1 MIRHGRQR
9 YVDENNILAILN
21 VTREAFYLWQISP
34 EHALHIIKQLDDTF
48 YEVEGM
54 TFLVSKYGNQEQ
66 KGIWKRFTARH
77 RLRRELTSAEKVRV
91 ASEQQFKCNICH
103 KLLDDTFE
111 VDHIEE
117 HCMGSR
123 FNNPDRRS
131 NLQALCCHCHRL
143 KTKKDYN
150 RFNPLF
156 RRGEPT
162 DSELKKDTQDGVSE
176 VFSKYFYQQPKS

>member
-9 YVDENNILAILN
+9 YVNENNILSTLN
-21 VTREAFYLWQISP
+21 LKREAFYMWQISP
-34 EHALHIIKQLDDTF
+34 QHALHIIKQLDDTF
-48 YEVEGM
+48 YEVEGT

-66 KGIWKRFTARH
+66 REIWERFTVRH
-77 RLRRELTSAEKVRV
+77 KLRRELTSSEKVRV
-91 ASEQQFKCNICH
+91 ASEQQFKCNMCK

-117 HCMGSR
+117 HCMGNR

-156 RRGEPT
+156 SREELT
-162 DSELKKDTQDGVSE
+162 DSELKKDNQDGASKI
-176 VFSKYFYQQPKS
+176 FSKYFYQKHKS

>member
-9 YVDENNILAILN
+9 YVDENNILATLN
-21 VTREAFYLWQISP
+21 VRKETFYLWQISP
-34 EHALHIIKQLDDTF
+34 QHALHIIKQLDDTF
-48 YEVEGM
+48 YEVEGV
-54 TFLVSKYGNQEQ
+54 TFLVSIYGNQEQ
-66 KGIWKRFTARH
+66 NNIWKRFTARH
-77 RLRRELTSAEKVRV
+77 KLRRELTSAEKVRV
-91 ASEQQFKCNICH
+91 ASEQQFKCNMCH
-103 KLLDDTFE
+103 EILDDTFE

-156 RRGEPT
+156 RREEPT
-162 DSELKKDTQDGVSE
+162 DSELKKDIQDGVSE